1 VVDESLGTKRTCPE
15 CSARFYDLNK
25 SPIECPK
32 CGAAFTVEPIL
43 PSKLDQQAK
52 PDEVKP
58 DPVEEE
64 EEAGEVIA
72 ADDASEV
79 AAADVDEAA
88 AIADVDL
95 GDVADVN
102 VTPSED
108 EFLETD
114 DEDAPVE
121 EIIPLV
127 KPEDES

>member
-15 CSARFYDLNK
+15 CAARFYDLNK
-25 SPIECPK
+25 TPIECPK

-43 PSKLDQQAK
+43 PSKHDQQVK
-52 PDEVKP
+52 PEEAKP

-64 EEAGEVIA
+64 EDIA
-72 ADDASEV
+72 ATDDGDEV

-88 AIADVDL
+88 AIAEVDL
-95 GDVADVN
+95 DGVADVN

-121 EIIPLV
+121 EIIPIV
-127 KPEDES
+127 KPEDEA